1 MIWYPPQMVN
11 PTTISFKSVI
21 FSKEKRK
28 TTKLSDKQKQAGRQL
43 DDVLSN
49 DLEMRCGSRFL
60 SRDRKNQSKAILAK
74 GAELNNP

>member
-1 MIWYPPQMVN
+1 MVN
-11 PTTISFKSVI
+11 PTKISFKSVI

-49 DLEMRCGSRFL
+49 DLEMRCSSRFP
-60 SRDRKNQSKAILAK
+60 SRDRKNQFKAILAK
-74 GAELNNP
+74 GTELNNP